1 MINGKAQNVRVVE
14 EVIRVKVLSAQQEG
28 QDGKGKAG

>member
-14 EVIRVKVLSAQQEG
+14 EVMRVKVLSAQEQGEK
-28 QDGKGKAG
+28 DGRAG